1 MKVRYSSLAL
11 AELDAILSGL
21 AAKNL
26 TAAQRFEERI
36 RQVSERM
43 GRFPNGFQ
51 EVAERPGVRRVPL
64 VRYPY
69 LIYYIVSAGEVIV
82 LRVVHGARKEPWENL

>member
-1 MKVRYSSLAL
+1 MMVRYSSLAL

-21 AAKNL
+21 AAKNP
-26 TAAQRFEERI
+26 TAAQRFEHRI

-43 GRFPNGFQ
+43 ARFPRGFQ

-69 LIYYIVSAGEVIV
+69 LVFYKVIADEVV
-82 LRVVHGARKEPWENL
+82 VVRVVHGARKEPWENL

>member
-1 MKVRYSSLAL
+1 LPQKIPQPRNVSMTEFARF
-11 AELDAILSGL
+11 
-21 AAKNL
+21 AKG
-26 TAAQRFEERI
+26 RI
-36 RQVSERM
+36 
-43 GRFPNGFQ
+43 GRFPQGFQ

-69 LIYYIVSAGEVIV
+69 LIFYKIFADEVVV

>member
-1 MKVRYSSLAL
+1 MKVRYSRLAL
-11 AELDAILSGL
+11 AELDVILSDL
-21 AAKNL
+21 AAKNS
-26 TAAQRFEERI
+26 TAAQRFEDRI
-36 RQVSERM
+36 RQVGERI
-43 GRFPNGFQ
+43 GRFPHGFQ

-69 LIYYIVSAGEVIV
+69 LIFYKIFADEVIV

>member
-1 MKVRYSSLAL
+1 VAR
-11 AELDAILSGL
+11 
-21 AAKNL
+21 
-26 TAAQRFEERI
+26 RFANRIDQIGERI
-36 RQVSERM
+36 
-43 GRFPNGFQ
+43 GRFPYGFQ

-69 LIYYIVSAGEVIV
+69 LIFYKVLADEVIV

>member
-1 MKVRYSSLAL
+1 MKVRYSKLAL
-11 AELDAILSGL
+11 AQLDAILSDL
-21 AAKNL
+21 AGKNP
-26 TAAQRFEERI
+26 TAAQHFENRVRAVIERI
-36 RQVSERM
+36 GQ
-43 GRFPNGFQ
+43 FPEGFQ

-69 LIYYIVSAGEVIV
+69 LIFYKVSDSEVVV

>member
-1 MKVRYSSLAL
+1 MKVRYSNLAL
-11 AELDAILSGL
+11 AELDAILSAI
-21 AAKNL
+21 AANDP
-26 TAAQRFEERI
+26 TAARRFNGRVRQIGERI
-36 RQVSERM
+36 
-43 GRFPNGFQ
+43 GRFPEGFQ

-69 LIYYIVSAGEVIV
+69 LIFYKIIDGEAVM